1 MSESQ
6 AAKVIGGDG
15 SERWSQWEVGDLTV
29 VYAPG
34 EQVALCRS
42 WHGLSVGVS
51 VGVSELETLV
61 SVLREVGLREFAA
74 ATPEGEA
81 EAEADE

>member
-1 MSESQ
+1 MSESK
-6 AAKVIGGDG
+6 AARVIGGDG
-15 SERWSQWEVGDLTV
+15 SEKWSQWGVGDLTV

-42 WHGLSVGVS
+42 WQGLSVGVS

-61 SVLREVGLREFAA
+61 GILREVAKREVVAREKAA
-74 ATPEGEA
+74 AEGEG
-81 EAEADE
+81 